1 MQVCAF
7 VSYSAAKRR
16 SSVYI
21 HHQPHTSLFGQP
33 QTGST
38 SPRTCP
44 SAMIRGM
51 GDSLAVLGC
60 CIVLVFAIGLVKLW
74 WTNRAMRRLE
84 IIDEEKRA
92 RVSLM
97 SHCGIENLRPP
108 EIPFGIRAIQ
118 NGVQVEGIWISRPDT
133 PESNHKT
140 PGATLVGHRVE
151 MSKGKGRMIELG
163 KTCPNPSIE
172 SQSISTHQPQQDDTI
187 SPVEPFNYHT
197 QLGQSMSTPPHQ
209 HLCSGRQRNWRR
221 SDTSTSMSLRDP
233 FGTPAQTPTTW
244 SLSQVS
250 AVGSE
255 LDYSASELALSVTEQ
270 ASLRHGVTR
279 ATRGRVSL
287 PTGFKPDAADRAQD
301 VTHYQIDRLHQQV
314 EHGLAPNKAS
324 PGRTRLQKVARAED
338 GSKREVSCPHS
349 ISNKDRRPLQIRRAV
364 SGSGSDDTV
373 GDQI

>member
-1 MQVCAF
+1 
-7 VSYSAAKRR
+7 
-16 SSVYI
+16 
-21 HHQPHTSLFGQP
+21 
-33 QTGST
+33 
-38 SPRTCP
+38 
-44 SAMIRGM
+44 
-51 GDSLAVLGC
+51 
-60 CIVLVFAIGLVKLW
+60 
-74 WTNRAMRRLE
+74 MRRLE

-133 PESNHKT
+133 PESRNKT

-163 KTCPNPSIE
+163 KTCSNPSIE
-172 SQSISTHQPQQDDTI
+172 SQSIPTHRPQQDDTI

-197 QLGQSMSTPPHQ
+197 HLGQAEPVQSMSTPPHQ

-221 SDTSTSMSLRDP
+221 SDTSTSTSLRDP

-255 LDYSASELALSVTEQ
+255 LDYSVSELALSVTEQ

-279 ATRGRVSL
+279 ATRGRVAL
-287 PTGFKPDAADRAQD
+287 PTGFRLDVAERAQD

-314 EHGLAPNKAS
+314 EHRPALNKAN
-324 PGRTRLQKVARAED
+324 PGRTRLQKAER
-338 GSKREVSCPHS
+338 SEKRLLSRS
-349 ISNKDRRPLQIRRAV
+349 ST
-364 SGSGSDDTV
+364 S
-373 GDQI
+373 